1 MFIIQNSDGTRVLNR
16 EEMAQLE
23 KYNLGPVVKKAVIAF
38 WKTKPERE
46 KKSIKSQIFSWT
58 MRFLR
63 FILPIILW
71 INYLTPQNRYLVQIM
86 GEHYQYYTA
95 GILYICI
102 FFLWLTT
109 ILLPFAAI
117 TMFMAANKIRNKDD
131 IFNRG
136 FLRIWK
142 GSGKIKEEYYALFFI
157 ALISGLIVNGYYV
170 LPIVYLI
177 GHFLWELAQIGIKKL
192 VEKRMDYYNL

>member
-1 MFIIQNSDGTRVLNR
+1 MFIIQNSNGTRPLNL
-16 EEMAQLE
+16 EEIVQIE
-23 KYNLGPVVKKAVIAF
+23 KYNLRPAVKKAVIDF
-38 WKTKPERE
+38 WRTKPEHK

-58 MRFLR
+58 MRLLR

-71 INYLTPQNRYLVQIM
+71 INYVTPQNEHLTQIM
-86 GEHYQYYTA
+86 GENYQHYIA
-95 GILYICI
+95 GILDICL

-109 ILLPFAAI
+109 ILLPLAAI
-117 TMFMAANKIRNKDD
+117 TMFMAANKIKNKDD
-131 IFNRG
+131 IFNKG
-136 FLRIWK
+136 LLRIWK

-170 LPIVYLI
+170 LPIAYLI

-192 VEKRMDYYNL
+192 VEKRMSYYE